1 MTQRDE
7 GHDYRD
13 SKNRTMEYERK
24 QKYEAIIDMI
34 IRWLDS
40 NIDDTDEKFHLVAQ
54 DSADL
59 KEKIELALD
68 SKTTKREIEDGDL

>member
-7 GHDYRD
+7 GHNYRD
-13 SKNRTMEYERK
+13 SKNKAREYERK
-24 QKYEAIIDMI
+24 QKYEAIIDMV